1 MYILYFPTSSPFDYA
16 LQNVSTFFRHV
27 GFVNVFSSII
37 FKLLHHFLK
46 CWTTF
51 SEMLQHLWEMMI
63 STIFVRQYFQIV
75 ANFLEILKKIQLFYF
90 YFLVLQVGSIP
101 AGRRAGACGLPQGR
115 SGSAPANTAGRSS
128 GPASGRG
135 GGPSRSHALHPR
147 RPRGVGGWWR

>member
-1 MYILYFPTSSPFDYA
+1 
-16 LQNVSTFFRHV
+16 
-27 GFVNVFSSII
+27 
-37 FKLLHHFLK
+37 
-46 CWTTF
+46 
-51 SEMLQHLWEMMI
+51 MI

-90 YFLVLQVGSIP
+90 YFFVLQVGSIP

-147 RPRGVGGWWR
+147 RPRGSAGGGGRPVRERGGERQRGEAVHGARLRVAAMAREKDRATMQEVC